1 MDRQRH
7 RGESHAQ
14 SRGAD
19 LRLQSS
25 LCSDSE
31 TARRHQSQE
40 RGPKSHGKSH
50 GRTAA
55 MSSLGLVPPGA
66 PTPVTA
72 LPPALQNGFHT
83 LAPASWVTPA
93 TPSPAGVRLV
103 EPGSHD
109 GTLAARVAA
118 GGRLA
123 SVGEEGRCK
132 VTRGNSPDGGGGSR
146 GTGLAMD
153 WCAGALRSRGGGLC
167 LVRGPAAQCQLSTAV
182 KGTPRPATG
191 APTSSSFICPFAHS
205 RGG

>member
-1 MDRQRH
+1 MWIGKGTEGRRPQ
-7 RGESHAQ
+7 APKQ
-14 SRGAD
+14 PL
-19 LRLQSS
+19 LRLR
-25 LCSDSE
+25 DSQKAPE
-31 TARRHQSQE
+31 PGA
-40 RGPKSHGKSH
+40 GPQIP
-50 GRTAA
+50 RQIPRQNCCD
-55 MSSLGLVPPGA
+55 GLTRPRPPGA

-109 GTLAARVAA
+109 GTLAVRVAA